1 MTTPL
6 RLRHPKGVSTLGANL
21 SDPTTVG
28 DLMELVARE
37 SGIPASQQE
46 LKAGYPPRTLTLI
59 PDLPIS
65 SLGLQRGDQLIVN
78 LASGSTRPPPPTPV
92 RAPAAPPAQAAAPTL
107 SVPRTAAPPAPSYE
121 QDPTFGFANE
131 GDGEEWVECE
141 GQVLVLRVAPDDN
154 SCLFHSLSYVLPS
167 LPTATNERPNTTS
180 LRSLAAATILSDP
193 INYDEATL
201 GQSPTSY
208 AEAIQKPQTW
218 GGAIE
223 LALFSK
229 AFGVEIWSW
238 DVETGRLDRFGQGD
252 GWENRVLLVYSGIHY
267 DAMSLAP
274 MAGAPV
280 DFHTTTFPTP
290 FAGVPDT
297 IADAA
302 SKLVGKLRAKRKFTN
317 TATFDLKCEICG
329 QGLKGEKGARAHAQ
343 ETGHTSFGEY

>member
-6 RLRHPKGVSTLGANL
+6 RLRHPKGVSTLSANL

-28 DLMELVARE
+28 DLLELVARE

-59 PDLPIS
+59 PELPIS

-78 LASGSTRPPPPTPV
+78 AVAGSAPRPTPAPAPAPSPARTAATPSLAP
-92 RAPAAPPAQAAAPTL
+92 RAAAPPAQ
-107 SVPRTAAPPAPSYE
+107 SFG
-121 QDPTFGFANE
+121 QDPTFDFGGA
-131 GDGEEWVECE
+131 EESAEESVECE

-154 SCLFHSLSYVLPS
+154 SCLFHSLSYVLPAI
-167 LPTATNERPNTTS
+167 PTSPNERPTTTS

-201 GQSPTSY
+201 GQSPDSY
-208 AEAIQKPQTW
+208 ATAIQKPQTW

-267 DAMSLAP
+267 DAMTLAP
-274 MAGAPV
+274 MPGAPA

-290 FAGVPDT
+290 FPGVPDT

-302 SKLVGKLRAKRKFTN
+302 KKLVGKLRTKRKFTN

-329 QGLKGEKGARAHAQ
+329 KGLKGEKEARVHAQ
-343 ETGHTSFGEY
+343 ETGHTAFGEY